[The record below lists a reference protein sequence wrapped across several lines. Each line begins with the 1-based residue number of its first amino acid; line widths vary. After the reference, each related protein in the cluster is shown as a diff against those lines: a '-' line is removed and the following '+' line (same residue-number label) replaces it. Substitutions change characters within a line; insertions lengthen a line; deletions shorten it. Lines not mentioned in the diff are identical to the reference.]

1 MPAEGVR
8 LLGRL
13 HVITDNRYDRDPR
26 VTVKVALDAGAD
38 VIQVR
43 VKGWTDRCLLELAEE
58 IVGWCVPYGAACI
71 VNDRVDVALASGAA
85 GVHLGADDLP
95 VAAARRVL
103 GPNSVVG
110 GTARDA
116 ATARTLVAAGASYLG
131 VGPCFATV
139 TKSGLPDPIGLVGVA
154 AVASAVDVPVIAI
167 GGVRVDYVD
176 ELRAVGA
183 YGVAVVDAVSGADD
197 PALAV
202 RDLRRAVMARP

>member
-1 MPAEGVR
+1 
-8 LLGRL
+8 
-13 HVITDNRYDRDPR
+13 
-26 VTVKVALDAGAD
+26 
-38 VIQVR
+38 
-43 VKGWTDRCLLELAEE
+43 
-58 IVGWCVPYGAACI
+58 
-71 VNDRVDVALASGAA
+71 
-85 GVHLGADDLP
+85 
-95 VAAARRVL
+95 
-103 GPNSVVG
+103 
-110 GTARDA
+110 
-116 ATARTLVAAGASYLG
+116 LVAAGASYLG

-139 TKSGLPDPIGLVGVA
+139 TKSGVPDPIGLVGVA